1 MIATL
6 VLNVHLG
13 SNFSVNP
20 LFPLV
25 AQLCIELS
33 LREHMGQTEGVP
45 SEDSFSLPQHCNEK
59 NQQIILLD
67 LHIRNPVSSA
77 RGIISHL
84 FYR

>member
-6 VLNVHLG
+6 VLNVQLG

-25 AQLCIELS
+25 AQLCIRVEL
-33 LREHMGQTEGVP
+33 EGAHGTEGVP